1 MINGSVLHKTK
12 KFKWTDDRLKK
23 LVEMFKGKQP
33 LDSMCLE
40 FGICSTTVKNKLNWL
55 GYSTRGLK

>member
-1 MINGSVLHKTK
+1 
-12 KFKWTDDRLKK
+12 
-23 LVEMFKGKQP
+23 MFKGKQP